1 MSKDCVHE
9 HVAHPT
15 AGRANQRLGA
25 GRYYGAIGD
34 RFETPHAVLSKVVHP
49 AARALPE
56 HDHALAYF
64 CMLVDGN
71 YIESVAGREFD
82 YKPFEVGFHPARVP
96 HHDAVGKRGGEFLC
110 LEIRAEPLVAAEV
123 RLRKNPALLPGD
135 VSLQLVKVYRSFADR
150 TLSSLELES
159 AVWELCGDVSDQPV
173 CRERGVP
180 RWLRRCLEII
190 DGNYA
195 ESLTV
200 AGIAAHVGIHPVH
213 TSREFRR
220 RFGQT
225 MGEYVNKVRIR
236 AACAAMS
243 RRSQPFAAVAT
254 GAGFADQAHFCRVF
268 KSLVGCTPSAFV
280 AAVRPTRH

>member
-1 MSKDCVHE
+1 MSKDCVHD
-9 HVAHPT
+9 HAANP
-15 AGRANQRLGA
+15 AGERAGKPLGA

-34 RFETPHAVLSKVVHP
+34 RFEIPHAVLSRVVHP

-64 CMLVDGN
+64 CMLLDGN
-71 YIESVAGREFD
+71 YIESVANREFD
-82 YKPFEVGFHPARVP
+82 YKPFEVGFHPARVS
-96 HHDAVGKRGGEFLC
+96 HRDAVGNRGGEFLC
-110 LEIRAEPLVAAEV
+110 LEIRAEPFVAAEV
-123 RLRKNPALLPGD
+123 RLRKDPALLPGD
-135 VSLQLVKVYRSFADR
+135 VSLQLLRVCRSFANR
-150 TLSSLELES
+150 TLSAVELES
-159 AVWELCGDVSDQPV
+159 AVWELCGDASDEPA
-173 CRERGVP
+173 CRERRAP

-190 DGNYA
+190 EGNYA

-200 AGIAAHVGIHPVH
+200 AGIAADLGIHPVH

-225 MGEYVNKVRIR
+225 LGEYLNKVRIR

-243 RRSQPFAAVAT
+243 RQSQPLAAVAA

-268 KSLVGCTPSAFV
+268 KSLVGCTPSAF
-280 AAVRPTRH
+280 AATVRPTRH